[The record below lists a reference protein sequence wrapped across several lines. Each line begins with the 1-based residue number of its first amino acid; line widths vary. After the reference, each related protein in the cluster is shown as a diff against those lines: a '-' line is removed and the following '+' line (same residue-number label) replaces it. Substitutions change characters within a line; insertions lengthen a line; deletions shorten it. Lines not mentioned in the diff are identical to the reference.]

1 MTIKDAIAVQKW
13 IQDNLFAYDNVNKST
28 NMAIKALETIQRIDD
43 VLNTEGMTEV
53 DILDEILDAMSEYR
67 YDCREDV

>member
-28 NMAIKALETIQRIDD
+28 NMAIKAFETIQRIDD
-43 VLNTEGMTEV
+43 VLDTEGMTEI